1 MKAKQELVSYSL
13 NTGLLLPTSKLTYRY
28 AKYLTSRA
36 SEELIFA
43 SCIFQKIRRERLKS
57 YQSTLAQS
65 LLEKYTQTL

>member
-36 SEELIFA
+36 SELLIFA
-43 SCIFQKIRRERLKS
+43 PNVIVVVPPDDPTVYSESSLGE
-57 YQSTLAQS
+57 LA
-65 LLEKYTQTL
+65 TFF